1 MGVPARLGLVTL
13 GVRDLAMS
21 VAFYESL
28 GWERC
33 ASSMEEIVWF
43 RTADATIGLFGY
55 DDLAADAHIE
65 NPGNGTF
72 GGITLAI
79 NVETEEAVGDAL
91 AAAEAAGATILKPAT
106 PAVFGMSGYFADPD
120 GYPWEVAY
128 NPAFPL
134 DEQGRLTIP

>member
-13 GVRDLAMS
+13 GVHDLERS
-21 VAFYESL
+21 VAFYDAL
-28 GWERC
+28 GWQRC
-33 ASSMEEIVWF
+33 ASSMDEIVWF
-43 RTADATIGLFGY
+43 RTADAAVGLFGY
-55 DDLAADAHIE
+55 DELAADAQIE
-65 NPGNGTF
+65 KPGRGTF

-79 NVETEEAVGDAL
+79 NVETEDAVGEAL
-91 AAAEAAGATILKPAT
+91 AIAEAAGASILKPAT